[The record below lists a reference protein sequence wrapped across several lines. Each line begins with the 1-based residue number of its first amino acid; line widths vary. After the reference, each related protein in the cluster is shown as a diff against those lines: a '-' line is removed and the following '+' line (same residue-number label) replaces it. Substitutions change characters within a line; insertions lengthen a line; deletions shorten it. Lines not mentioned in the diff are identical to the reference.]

1 MAAVEPALSI
11 DLRGDGRGRRR
22 KLVNRL
28 AEVIAILAAAAAVAM
43 LVWVVWS
50 VAERGASLISWSF
63 LTGDLPIPFS
73 NEVGGIAPL
82 IVGSAILVGIATL
95 IAVPVGVL
103 IALFLEEFAGNWLR
117 VPIQLAIDLMVG
129 LPSVIIGV
137 FIFSALVYGHAEN
150 GLAGSLALA
159 IVMLP
164 LITRATQEVLRL
176 VPSSQR
182 EGALALGASRW
193 RMVVGVILPASLG
206 GILTGSVLA
215 VARAVGE
222 TAPLLFVTGIFGRA
236 VVLNP
241 HSAMPNM
248 PVQIFIWSESP
259 DPLDHKRAWATAL
272 VLMTLVLIMSL
283 VARIALNWSR
293 MNTTR

>member
-1 MAAVEPALSI
+1 MAAVEPELRI
-11 DLRGDGRGRRR
+11 DLRGDRRGRRR
-22 KLVNRL
+22 KVVNRL
-28 AEVIAILAAAAAVAM
+28 AEAVALLAAAAAVAM

-63 LTGDLPIPFS
+63 LTGDLPIPFAPG
-73 NEVGGIAPL
+73 VGGIAPL
-82 IVGSAILVGIATL
+82 IVGSAVLVGIATV
-95 IAVPVGVL
+95 IAVPIGVL

-117 VPIQLAIDLMVG
+117 VPIQLAVDLMVG
-129 LPSVIIGV
+129 LPSVIIAV
-137 FIFSALVYGHAEN
+137 FVFAALVYGHAEN
-150 GLAGSLALA
+150 GLAGSLALT

-193 RMVVGVILPASLG
+193 RTVVGVILPASLG

-222 TAPLLFVTGIFGRA
+222 TAPLLFVTGIYGRTIQ
-236 VVLNP
+236 VNP
-241 HSAMPNM
+241 HQAIPSM
-248 PVQIFIWSESP
+248 PVQIFIWSESA
-259 DPLDHKRAWATAL
+259 DPLDHQRAWATAL
-272 VLMTLVLIMSL
+272 VLMTLVLVMSL

-293 MNTTR
+293 RNTTR

>member
-1 MAAVEPALSI
+1 MATVEQALKI
-11 DLRGDGRGRRR
+11 DLRGDARLRRR

-28 AEVIAILAAAAAVAM
+28 AEAIAILSAAAAVAL
-43 LVWVVWS
+43 LVWVVWA

-73 NEVGGIAPL
+73 TEVGGIGPL
-82 IVGSAILVGIATL
+82 IVGSAVLVGIATA
-95 IAVPVGVL
+95 IALPVGVL

-129 LPSVIIGV
+129 LPSVIIAV
-137 FIFSALVYGHAEN
+137 FIFGTLVYGHAEN
-150 GLAGSLALA
+150 GLAGSLGLA

-176 VPSSQR
+176 VPREQR

-193 RMVVGVILPASLG
+193 RTVVGIILPASLG
-206 GILTGSVLA
+206 GILTGTVLA

-222 TAPLLFVTGIFGRA
+222 TAPLLFATGIFGRSMQ
-236 VVLNP
+236 LNP
-241 HSAMPNM
+241 SQAIPNM
-248 PVQIFIWSESP
+248 PVQIFNWSESP
-259 DPLDHKRAWATAL
+259 DPLDHQRAWATAL
-272 VLMTLVLIMSL
+272 VLMTLVLVMSL

-293 MNTTR
+293 RNTTR